1 MELKVGD
8 SYKCPEGHKAIIVW
22 VSEDKK
28 LIAVKCHRKHL
39 SKVKKVADDT
49 KPALPYRR
57 RNTKERKIYVN
68 NMVFL
73 IKI

>member
-8 SYKCPEGHKAIIVW
+8 FYKCPEGHKAKIVW
-22 VSEDKK
+22 ISRDKEVV
-28 LIAVKCHRKHL
+28 AVRCPNKHF
-39 SKVKKVADDT
+39 SKIVKVADHS
-49 KPALPYRR
+49 KPGLSYRHHP
-57 RNTKERKIYVN
+57 TEERKIYAK

>member
-8 SYKCPEGHKAIIVW
+8 TYECPEGHKAKIVW
-22 VSEDKK
+22 IREDGKV
-28 LIAVKCHRKHL
+28 IGVRCPRQHL
-39 SKVKKVADDT
+39 SKVVKVADHT
-49 KPALPYRR
+49 KAALPYRQNPR
-57 RNTKERKIYVN
+57 KERKIYVE